1 MISLSAP
8 DMPRATLAMSAPG
21 GFVWW
26 YVDMLDAQG
35 NGVVLIWSYGLP
47 FLPGYTQAARSGQ
60 APPAQQRPS
69 LNVVVYQ
76 RARVVYYSLQEFDA
90 SQSGYCAAR
99 EEWTFGRT
107 RIRQLLESG
116 RRTVEVTLDMDS
128 LPGEPPLT
136 GHLRVQGVVRESAT
150 WTGAVDR
157 GHDWSPVLTNAH
169 ATGELR
175 CGHRVWHVDAP
186 AYHDRNAS
194 PVHVDALGISDW
206 AWGRY
211 RVGELTHIYYVV
223 TPRDAAQSPV
233 AMYVVLYPDG
243 SSTVQHAQVVR
254 RRHALDVFGL
264 WWPTQL
270 ELTVDNRPILRI
282 RHRALVDRSFFYLRS
297 ATEAELPDGQT
308 FAGWSEFLR
317 PDRVDLTVY
326 RWLVNMAVHRVNGPN
341 SMWLALFSGPHDG
354 RIARLLRQW
363 GRAVVTL
370 TGRTATRALPPAD
383 QGVHE

>member
-1 MISLSAP
+1 
-8 DMPRATLAMSAPG
+8 MSAPG

-76 RARVVYYSLQEFDA
+76 RARVVYYSLQEFGA

-107 RIRQLLESG
+107 RIRQLHESG

-157 GHDWSPVLTNAH
+157 GHDWSPVLTHAH

-175 CGHRVWHVDAP
+175 CGHRVWPVDAP

-194 PVHVDALGISDW
+194 PVHVDALTETLFHSISIVP
-206 AWGRY
+206 Y
-211 RVGELTHIYYVV
+211 
-223 TPRDAAQSPV
+223 S
-233 AMYVVLYPDG
+233 
-243 SSTVQHAQVVR
+243 
-254 RRHALDVFGL
+254 
-264 WWPTQL
+264 
-270 ELTVDNRPILRI
+270 
-282 RHRALVDRSFFYLRS
+282 
-297 ATEAELPDGQT
+297 
-308 FAGWSEFLR
+308 
-317 PDRVDLTVY
+317 
-326 RWLVNMAVHRVNGPN
+326 
-341 SMWLALFSGPHDG
+341 
-354 RIARLLRQW
+354 
-363 GRAVVTL
+363 
-370 TGRTATRALPPAD
+370 
-383 QGVHE
+383 